1 MQYTIEL
8 RVQKARKL
16 LLETDLPL
24 LDICTECGFQDQSY
38 FIKTFRERTGISPA
52 RFRKRSGMT
61 AAASPSSI
69 REPGGLSF

>member
-69 REPGGLSF
+69 REPGGLRF

>member
-61 AAASPSSI
+61 ATASPSSI
-69 REPGGLSF
+69 REPGGLRF